1 MSRRL
6 EEVVLFLKKEPKN
19 FYSSGLALPG
29 KGRSQTYKSFLLL
42 FFKKEVLASC
52 SVLARHWAMS
62 DEDLDHLITS
72 LAASMALPLDPA
84 HRAGVAANLR
94 RLLAQ
99 AELVMSVPLPPGTEP
114 APIFRP

>member
-1 MSRRL
+1 
-6 EEVVLFLKKEPKN
+6 
-19 FYSSGLALPG
+19 
-29 KGRSQTYKSFLLL
+29 LLL

-52 SVLARHWAMS
+52 FPQPDIGVMS

-72 LAASMALPLDPA
+72 LSTAVGLPIDPA
-84 HRAGVAANLR
+84 HRSGVADNLG

-99 AELVMSVPLPPGTEP
+99 AELVMSVPLPPGMEP